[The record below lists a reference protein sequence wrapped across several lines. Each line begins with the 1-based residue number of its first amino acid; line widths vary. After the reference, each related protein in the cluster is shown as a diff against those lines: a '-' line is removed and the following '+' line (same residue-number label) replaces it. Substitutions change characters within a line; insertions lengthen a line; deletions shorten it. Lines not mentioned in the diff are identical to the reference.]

1 MTPLQRFYNLL
12 RLDKRDVYQIL
23 FYAAFAGL
31 VNLSLPL
38 GVQAIIN
45 FIQSGQFSVSWI
57 ILVILVTLA
66 VGFGGVLNIM
76 QLRIVENLQ
85 QRIFVRSSFEFA
97 YRMPLIK
104 FKEMHLNY
112 APEKANRFF
121 DTLMVQKGTAKL
133 LLDFSTAFLQIS
145 FGIILLSLYHSF
157 FMVIG
162 LLFIAILYI
171 IFKFSYK
178 DGLETSLKESKFK
191 YKVAAWLQEI
201 ARNRDSFRKKREF
214 EYALDRNDKYVS
226 EYVSFREK
234 HFGVM
239 KKQYIQLV
247 VFKVIVTAA
256 LLSIGGFLVMNHQM
270 NIGQFVAAEIV
281 IVLLI
286 NSVEK
291 VIFGLESF
299 YDVLTSVE
307 KIGQVT
313 DMETHGIP
321 TTHDVNKGGITIET
335 ESMGY
340 FYPGA
345 EKKSLKNIDLKISQ
359 GEKILVT
366 GANGA
371 GKSTLLRLLSGIL
384 EPESGAMY
392 VTDDYMNRMDEDTY
406 RAQSGTLLQG
416 ETLFDGTIR
425 NNILFGNNAIDNDDL
440 KWALDKVELSPY
452 IKTFPN
458 GLETHIHPSG
468 SELSASDIQKI
479 LLARSIVHKP
489 NILFLEEPTSMMD
502 EATSDKIIDFLL
514 SAENKWTVIVAS
526 KNNIYKDKCNRMIA
540 IGDGKIINDIKL

>member
-214 EYALDRNDKYVS
+214 EYALNRNDKYVS